1 MTTVLAQLAGCV
13 GYEHARHE
21 GDLEMPGPSALL
33 NPGRVLGET
42 RS

>member
-1 MTTVLAQLAGCV
+1 MTTVLAQLAACV
-13 GYEHARHE
+13 GQEHARHE
-21 GDLEMPGPSALL
+21 GDLEITGPSALL